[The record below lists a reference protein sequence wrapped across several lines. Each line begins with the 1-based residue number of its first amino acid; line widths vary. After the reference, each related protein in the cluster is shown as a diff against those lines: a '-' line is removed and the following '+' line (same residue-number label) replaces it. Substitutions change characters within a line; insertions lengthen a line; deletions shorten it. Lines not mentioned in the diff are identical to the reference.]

1 MGVGCSCN
9 YYIYWISEGQGH
21 KNEISTK
28 GSLFGITENIE
39 SDLHAWI
46 ISISTSK
53 QQEMPHLIYFGINQE
68 LYMILVLHLSI
79 VSL

>member
-1 MGVGCSCN
+1 M
-9 YYIYWISEGQGH
+9 Q
-21 KNEISTK
+21 
-28 GSLFGITENIE
+28 

-68 LYMILVLHLSI
+68 LYMVLVLHLSI
-79 VSL
+79 ASL